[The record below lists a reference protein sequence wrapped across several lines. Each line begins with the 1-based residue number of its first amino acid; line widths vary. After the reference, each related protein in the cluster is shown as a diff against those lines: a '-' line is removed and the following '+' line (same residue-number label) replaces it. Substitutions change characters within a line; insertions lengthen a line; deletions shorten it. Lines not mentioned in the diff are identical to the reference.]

1 MTIFSTLM
9 DINMNTWR
17 ESVISSPKRIAI
29 PIMTHPG
36 IDLIGCRVIDAVT
49 NGEIHYRAIK
59 TLSEAY
65 PTAACCT
72 IMDLTVEA
80 EAFGSKI
87 LFSENAIPSVDG
99 RLLQDSKDAER
110 LHLPKLDAA
119 RLPEIIKAC
128 TLAADHISNRPV
140 LGGVIGP
147 YSLAG
152 RLYGM
157 TELMIGCMC
166 EPDTIHRLLGKCTEF
181 LIAYCTRLRATGING
196 LVMAEPAAGLIS
208 ADDCMTFS
216 SSYIRQI
223 VETIQDDN
231 FIFILHNCGTSGHCA
246 QAMVDTGA
254 HALHFGNKAD
264 MVEVLKKVP
273 SDVLVMG
280 NLSPVEVFLQSS
292 PEKVFEET
300 MTLLNKTAEYP
311 NFILSSGCDVPPHV
325 PKANI
330 DSFFKALETYN
341 RNQCKS

>member
-1 MTIFSTLM
+1 M
-9 DINMNTWR
+9 NMKKWC
-17 ESVISSPKRIAI
+17 ESVCSSPERFAI

-72 IMDLTVEA
+72 IMDLTIEA
-80 EAFGSKI
+80 EAFGAKI
-87 LFSENAIPSVDG
+87 LFSEEAIPAVEDQ
-99 RLLQDSKDAER
+99 LLKNAADIVNLQI
-110 LHLPKLDAA
+110 PNMTAA
-119 RLPEIIKAC
+119 RLPELIKAC
-128 TLAADHISNRPV
+128 SLAADNITDRPV

-147 YSLAG
+147 YSLAC

-166 EPDTIHRLLGKCTEF
+166 EPETMHRLLEKCTEF
-181 LIAYCTRLRATGING
+181 LISYCTRLKTTGING

-208 ADDCMTFS
+208 ADDCKTFS
-216 SSYIRQI
+216 SAYIKQV
-223 VETIQDDN
+223 VEAVQDDD
-231 FIFILHNCGTSGHCA
+231 FIFILHNCGTNGHCA
-246 QAMVDTGA
+246 QAMAETGA
-254 HALHFGNKAD
+254 HGLHFGNKAD
-264 MVEVLKKVP
+264 MTEVLGKCP
-273 SDVLVMG
+273 QDVLVMG
-280 NLSPVEVFLQSS
+280 NLNPVEVFLQSS

-300 MTLLNKTAEYP
+300 MALLNKTAEYP